1 MPAASD
7 ESRHPLVHGMHARAL
22 GRVELDRDRL
32 AIDIDAI
39 AELPLNDGYS
49 EYSRGNPGWK
59 NVVLKNAS
67 GDPLDRVFGGHDGI
81 AQATPHLAAVPYIS
95 ELLDSTFAAEHLLW
109 ARLFICE
116 NGMLIPHRD
125 YLDLPEDEFTRVH
138 LALRVGPNSLHS
150 EQNRVFRMRQG
161 EIWFIDG
168 TVNHA
173 AASYGDGQRIY
184 LSCDFRSGVPFEDLV
199 PSHFDYDG
207 EIIPDFVERQELP
220 ADFDQRIQAMVSL
233 IDEHTVD
240 EIVGVLSRTHFS
252 FDAPCGAVYDWVA
265 AAAETVGNTAVADVA
280 IERRQYFL
288 GV

>member
-1 MPAASD
+1 M
-7 ESRHPLVHGMHARAL
+7 
-22 GRVELDRDRL
+22 GRVDLDHERLDRDI
-32 AIDIDAI
+32 AAI
-39 AELPLNDGYS
+39 AGLPLNDGYS

-59 NVVLKNAS
+59 NVVLKNAT
-67 GDPLDRVFGGHDGI
+67 GDPTDRVFGGHDGP
-81 AQATPHLAAVPYIS
+81 AKATPHLSSVPYIS
-95 ELLDSTFAAEHLLW
+95 ELLESTFAQQHLLW

-138 LALRVGPNSLHS
+138 LALRVGPRSFHS
-150 EQNRVFRMRQG
+150 ERNTVFRMRRG

-184 LSCDFRSGVPFEDLV
+184 LSCDFRADVPFESLV
-199 PSHFDYDG
+199 PNAYDING
-207 EIIPDFVERQELP
+207 EIVPDIVERPELP
-220 ADFDQRIQAMVSL
+220 ADFDERVASLVSL

-240 EIVGVLSRTHFS
+240 EVVGVLSRTHFS
-252 FDAPCGAVYDWVA
+252 YDAPCGAVYDWVA
-265 AAAETVGNTAVADVA
+265 GAAHAVGKTEVADVA
-280 IERRQYFL
+280 IDRRKYFL